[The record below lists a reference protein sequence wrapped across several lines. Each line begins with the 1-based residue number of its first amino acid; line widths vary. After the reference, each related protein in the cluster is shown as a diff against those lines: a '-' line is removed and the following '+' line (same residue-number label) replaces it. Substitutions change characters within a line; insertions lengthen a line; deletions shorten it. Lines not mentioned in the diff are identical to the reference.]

1 MQSLG
6 SRSWH
11 AVARAG
17 GTAVILATLIAVA
30 GCSTIRSMMPSARE
44 AKQLQEKQRQL
55 QAKCM
60 RFADQYVGR
69 VVEESTRFERAA
81 ANPEL
86 RTALT
91 SWRLSQANSAYS
103 IAAGDSAIVS
113 ALDLVT
119 LAVLSRM
126 VVEDTLVPRFP
137 DDATPLLAVH
147 RQLEESAW
155 KLTDDFLTPSQ
166 TEEFRN
172 VLAQWRAK
180 NPQVAT
186 VAFVHFVDFAKA
198 VGRPAPGE
206 ADSSGNLFGLIG
218 LDPLAGLDPAIK
230 QIEQTRLL
238 AERAI
243 YYMQRVPYVLD
254 LQVERV
260 TSDLL
265 MEPEV
270 RGALADADRVS
281 RSAERFASV
290 AEGLPDAFARER
302 AALINQLSDV
312 LVTQEATMRPMLV
325 ELRQALEAANATAD
339 SVDSVVKS
347 IDALIARRPAAPP
360 GASAAEPGR
369 PFDIVEYTQAAEQF
383 TRTANEL
390 RLLLT
395 ALDGTAPA
403 LASTLGSTVAQGRS
417 LVNHLALI
425 AAALIVLAI
434 GGTLVAALTYR
445 SLAQRM
451 KS

>member
-1 MQSLG
+1 MLSLEL
-6 SRSWH
+6 RSWH
-11 AVARAG
+11 AVVQAG
-17 GTAVILATLIAVA
+17 GTAVILATLIALG

-44 AKQLQEKQRQL
+44 AKGLQEKQRQL

-60 RFADQYVGR
+60 RFADHDVGR

-86 RTALT
+86 RTLLS

-103 IAAGDSAIVS
+103 IAAGESAVVN

-126 VVEDTLVPRFP
+126 VVEDTVVPSFP
-137 DDATPLLAVH
+137 DDGAPLLDVH
-147 RQLEESAW
+147 RQLEEAAW
-155 KLTDDFLTPSQ
+155 KLTDDFLTPGQ
-166 TEEFRN
+166 TEDFRG

-180 NPQVAT
+180 NPRVT
-186 VAFVHFVDFAKA
+186 NVAFVHFVDFAKA

-206 ADSSGNLFGLIG
+206 ADSSGNLFAMLG

-260 TSDLL
+260 TSDFL

-281 RSAERFASV
+281 RSAERFAGV

-302 AALINQLSDV
+302 AALVGQLSDV

-325 ELRQALEAANATAD
+325 ELRQALEAADATAD
-339 SVDSVVKS
+339 SVDSIVKS
-347 IDALIARRPAAPP
+347 IDALMARRPPPPAGAPP
-360 GASAAEPGR
+360 AEPGR
-369 PFDIVEYTQAAEQF
+369 PFDIVEYTRAAEQF

-395 ALDGTAPA
+395 AVDGTAPA
-403 LASTLGSTVAQGRS
+403 LASTL
-417 LVNHLALI
+417 
-425 AAALIVLAI
+425 
-434 GGTLVAALTYR
+434 
-445 SLAQRM
+445 
-451 KS
+451 

>member
-1 MQSLG
+1 MLSLRSG
-6 SRSWH
+6 SWH

-17 GTAVILATLIAVA
+17 GTALILAALIALA

-86 RTALT
+86 RTVLS

-103 IAAGDSAIVS
+103 IAAGESAVVN

-126 VVEDTLVPRFP
+126 VVEDTVVPRFS
-137 DDATPLLAVH
+137 DDAAPLLAVH
-147 RQLEESAW
+147 RQLEDAAW

-166 TEEFRN
+166 TEDFRS
-172 VLAQWRAK
+172 VLVQWRAK
-180 NPQVAT
+180 NPRVT
-186 VAFVHFVDFAKA
+186 NVAFVHFVDFAKA
-198 VGRPAPGE
+198 VGRPALGE
-206 ADSSGNLFGLIG
+206 TDSGG
-218 LDPLAGLDPAIK
+218 
-230 QIEQTRLL
+230 T
-238 AERAI
+238 
-243 YYMQRVPYVLD
+243 
-254 LQVERV
+254 
-260 TSDLL
+260 
-265 MEPEV
+265 EV

-281 RSAERFASV
+281 RSAQRFAGV
-290 AEGLPDAFARER
+290 AEELPDAFARER

-325 ELRQALEAANATAD
+325 ELRQALEAADATAG
-339 SVDSVVKS
+339 SVNSVVKS
-347 IDALIARRPAAPP
+347 IDALTARRPPPPAGAPP
-360 GASAAEPGR
+360 AEAGR
-369 PFDIVEYTQAAEQF
+369 PFDIVEYTRAAEQF

-403 LASTLGSTVAQGRS
+403 LASTLGDTVAQGRS
-417 LVNHLALI
+417 LAH
-425 AAALIVLAI
+425 
-434 GGTLVAALTYR
+434 
-445 SLAQRM
+445 RM